1 MRRLLALAVVLVLA
15 GLMMAGVSQLPAP
28 GSPDGAVHRHVAAEY
43 IAGGVEA
50 GGAPNL
56 VTSVLLNY
64 RALDTYGEVV
74 VIYAALLAVLAVSL
88 GGTGRGGPHPP
99 ARRVPVSP
107 VVDLVVRLMA
117 PFIALFALFMIIE
130 GHVLPGGGFQGGVVL
145 GALMVLL
152 ALVLGPE
159 RLRRLLPPT
168 GLSWVRA
175 SAPLVF
181 GLTALA
187 GLALGGWLFALP
199 EQPWLR
205 EVILVT
211 LELAIG
217 VGAAFALGGFFL
229 SLEADPDD

>member
-1 MRRLLALAVVLVLA
+1 MRRLLALTVVLVLST
-15 GLMMAGVSQLPAP
+15 LMMAGVSQLPAP
-28 GSPDGAVHRHVAAEY
+28 GSPDSAVHRHIAAHY
-43 IAGGVEA
+43 IAGGAEA

-64 RALDTYGEVV
+64 RAFDTYGEVV
-74 VIYAALLAVLAVSL
+74 VIFSALLAILAVGL
-88 GGTGRGGPHPP
+88 AGRRHRTAQAKPL
-99 ARRVPVSP
+99 PVSP
-107 VVDLVVRLMA
+107 VVNLVVRLMA
-117 PFIALFALFMIIE
+117 PFIALFAMFMIIE

-145 GALMVLL
+145 GALAVLL

-168 GLSWVRA
+168 ALFWIRA

-181 GLTALA
+181 VATALA
-187 GLALGGWLFALP
+187 GLATSGWLFALP

-205 EVILVT
+205 EPILVA

-229 SLEADPDD
+229 GLEADPDD